1 MHTNRKLEKVSLAMQ
16 TSNELI
22 IKIFIYIILSYQLVT
37 KICSYKCDVTMSL
50 TYQDGWHIFQS

>member
-22 IKIFIYIILSYQLVT
+22 IKIFIYYLILSAGYEN
-37 KICSYKCDVTMSL
+37 M
-50 TYQDGWHIFQS
+50 